1 MAELV
6 DAPVSKTGGGNSLPV
21 RFRPSVPKKNMKQF
35 LQVFVFLKPYKWRF
49 IGALI
54 LGALYSTANVYFM
67 PLARD
72 LIDEIAN
79 KRIDN
84 LTNQV
89 LNAIVLYGIRTLTQF
104 WQQFLTSKIS
114 LYMSV
119 DIKTYLYHKMQNQS
133 QTFYSKY
140 KLGDLL
146 SRIFSDVD
154 HVRNAIVLTFS
165 KVFPQTLTFIS
176 VLGYLFYLN
185 WKLTLFTILV
195 TPIFIQIT
203 NWASQR
209 MKKTTHQA
217 QRKSA
222 DITHI
227 AQETLSNI
235 KLVQAYTME
244 DSERNK
250 FKRENMRSAKAILAG
265 LKVKFTS
272 EPIISYIQ
280 FIAIA
285 FVIWYGG
292 FEVAKGNLTGSE
304 LTAFFT
310 GIMLLIDPI
319 IALSAVYTEVQ
330 KAQVSIQRVYEI
342 IDHPNDINY
351 ENTPIIM
358 PNIKGEVT
366 FNNVSFKYTDTGK
379 DVLKDISFT
388 AKQGKTI
395 ALVGLSGAGKTT
407 LINLIPRFYNVSK
420 GNITID
426 GNSLNDIELK
436 SLRSQISI
444 VPQEDIIF
452 RGTISENVRYGK
464 TKEEVKE
471 SDIINALKLANAWE
485 FIEPLPR
492 GIYEKVGDKG
502 RLLSGGQKQRLS
514 IARAILNNP
523 KILIL
528 DEATSAL
535 DSKSEALVQDA
546 LKTLMKD
553 RTSFVIAHRLSTI
566 IHADS
571 ILMMEQGRIIE
582 IGTHD
587 ELLKNKGSYF
597 ELFNIQYNK
606 NIIDK

>member
-1 MAELV
+1 M
-6 DAPVSKTGGGNSLPV
+6 
-21 RFRPSVPKKNMKQF
+21 
-35 LQVFVFLKPYKWRF
+35 
-49 IGALI
+49 
-54 LGALYSTANVYFM
+54 
-67 PLARD
+67 
-72 LIDEIAN
+72 
-79 KRIDN
+79 
-84 LTNQV
+84 
-89 LNAIVLYGIRTLTQF
+89 
-104 WQQFLTSKIS
+104 
-114 LYMSV
+114 
-119 DIKTYLYHKMQNQS
+119 
-133 QTFYSKY
+133 
-140 KLGDLL
+140 
-146 SRIFSDVD
+146 
-154 HVRNAIVLTFS
+154 
-165 KVFPQTLTFIS
+165 
-176 VLGYLFYLN
+176 LGYLFYLN

-203 NWASQR
+203 SWASQR
-209 MKKTTHQA
+209 MKKTHQA

-227 AQETLSNI
+227 TQETLSNI

-244 DSERNK
+244 EAERNK
-250 FKRENMRSAKAILAG
+250 FKRENMRNAKAILAG

-292 FEVAKGNLTGSE
+292 FEVAKGNLTGAE

-319 IALSAVYTEVQ
+319 IALSAVYTEIQ

-342 IDHPNDINY
+342 IDHPNDISYKNP
-351 ENTPIIM
+351 PIVL

-366 FNNVSFKYTDTGK
+366 FNNVSFKYIENGK
-379 DVLKDISFT
+379 DVLKNISFT
-388 AKQGKTI
+388 AKHGKTI

-407 LINLIPRFYNVSK
+407 LINLIPRFYNVSQ

-426 GNSLNDIELK
+426 GNQLNEIELK

-464 TKEEVKE
+464 TKEQVKE
-471 SDIINALKLANAWE
+471 SDIVQALKLANAWE

-502 RLLSGGQKQRLS
+502 RLLSGGQKQRIS

-535 DSKSEALVQDA
+535 DSKSEVLVQDA

-566 IHADS
+566 IHADT
-571 ILMMEQGRIIE
+571 ILMMEKGRIAE
-582 IGTHD
+582 IGTHE
-587 ELLKNKGSYF
+587 ELLKNNGPYF
-597 ELFNIQYNK
+597 ELLIFNTIKKLLK
-606 NIIDK
+606 NNYI